1 MSLHDAVEKYVCDND
16 VLCLGGFTTN
26 RKPYAA
32 VYEILRQGKT
42 GFVGW
47 SGPAGGDWDAL
58 IGEGRVRAYINCYTA
73 NSGYT
78 NVARRFRAAIEK
90 GELTYEDYSQDVL
103 MLQLHAAS
111 LGLPYLPVRMMQ
123 GSGLVKFW
131 GISEEKRRTMEGVD
145 NLKCVEIENPLEPG
159 EKLLAV
165 PVPKLDCAIIHVQ
178 QASPDGTCI
187 IDGDEFHDVD
197 IAVAAKRCIVTC
209 EEIVSDE
216 YIRRDP
222 TKTRIFGEC
231 VDAVVRAPYG
241 AWPAQCYG
249 YYDDDDKGL
258 KEYDKAS
265 KYLDAEDAK
274 AQLQKAADKAAK
286 AAAEKGIQ
294 VSVLGVGMPEGAP
307 IPIEGTNDYRR
318 DREGNVIVTRLN
330 EAMCQEIAKDGK
342 GIYVRVDNSN
352 SAQKAINQEISKMA
366 KSDVESKIYTDF
378 NEQFQAIAWIILL
391 LLLAEMLILDRK
403 NPLFKNV
410 HLFSN
415 KK

>member
-1 MSLHDAVEKYVCDND
+1 MANKVMSLHDAVEKYVHDND

-47 SGPAGGDWDAL
+47 SGPAGGDWDSL

-131 GISEEKRRTMEGVD
+131 GISEEKRKTMEGVD
-145 NLKCVEIENPLEPG
+145 NLKCVDIENPFEPG

-187 IDGDEFHDVD
+187 IEGDEFHDVD
-197 IAVAAKRCIVTC
+197 IAIAAKRTIVTC

-231 VDAVVRAPYG
+231 VDAVVRTPYG

-286 AAAEKGIQ
+286 AAAAKPEDEKLAKAAEVAAQAAKDAADGTKIPETFKDYLQ
-294 VSVLGVGMPEGAP
+294 KYVYGCKDQDDLLNVLGGARLMNLKNEP
-307 IPIEGTNDYRR
+307 HLGYS
-318 DREGNVIVTRLN
+318 TR
-330 EAMCQEIAKDGK
+330 
-342 GIYVRVDNSN
+342 
-352 SAQKAINQEISKMA
+352 
-366 KSDVESKIYTDF
+366 
-378 NEQFQAIAWIILL
+378 
-391 LLLAEMLILDRK
+391 
-403 NPLFKNV
+403 
-410 HLFSN
+410 H
-415 KK
+415 

>member
-1 MSLHDAVEKYVCDND
+1 MANKVMSLHDAVEKYVCDND

-26 RKPYAA
+26 RKTYAA

-286 AAAEKGIQ
+286 AAAAKPEDEKLAKAAEVAAQAAKDAADGTKIPETFKDYLQ
-294 VSVLGVGMPEGAP
+294 KYVYGCKDQDDLLNVLGGARLMNLKNEP
-307 IPIEGTNDYRR
+307 HLGYS
-318 DREGNVIVTRLN
+318 TR
-330 EAMCQEIAKDGK
+330 
-342 GIYVRVDNSN
+342 
-352 SAQKAINQEISKMA
+352 
-366 KSDVESKIYTDF
+366 
-378 NEQFQAIAWIILL
+378 
-391 LLLAEMLILDRK
+391 
-403 NPLFKNV
+403 
-410 HLFSN
+410 H
-415 KK
+415 

>member
-1 MSLHDAVEKYVCDND
+1 MANKVMSLHDAVEKYVHDND

-47 SGPAGGDWDAL
+47 SGPAGGDWDSL

-131 GISEEKRRTMEGVD
+131 GISEEKRKTMEGVD
-145 NLKCVEIENPLEPG
+145 NLKCVDIENPFEPG

-197 IAVAAKRCIVTC
+197 IAIAAKRTIVTC

-231 VDAVVRAPYG
+231 VNAVVRAPYG
-241 AWPAQCYG
+241 ARPYCRQHRIKLPAFACLRMRSRCSMRFSDERRNGAVPPYSVLCKKMRVLRFPFIPIG
-249 YYDDDDKGL
+249 TG
-258 KEYDKAS
+258 AS
-265 KYLDAEDAK
+265 ETVC
-274 AQLQKAADKAAK
+274 KAAD
-286 AAAEKGIQ
+286 GR
-294 VSVLGVGMPEGAP
+294 
-307 IPIEGTNDYRR
+307 Y
-318 DREGNVIVTRLN
+318 
-330 EAMCQEIAKDGK
+330 
-342 GIYVRVDNSN
+342 
-352 SAQKAINQEISKMA
+352 
-366 KSDVESKIYTDF
+366 
-378 NEQFQAIAWIILL
+378 
-391 LLLAEMLILDRK
+391 
-403 NPLFKNV
+403 
-410 HLFSN
+410 
-415 KK
+415 

>member
-1 MSLHDAVEKYVCDND
+1 MANKVMSLHDAVEKYVHDND

-209 EEIVSDE
+209 EFVH
-216 YIRRDP
+216 R
-222 TKTRIFGEC
+222 T
-231 VDAVVRAPYG
+231 
-241 AWPAQCYG
+241 
-249 YYDDDDKGL
+249 
-258 KEYDKAS
+258 
-265 KYLDAEDAK
+265 
-274 AQLQKAADKAAK
+274 
-286 AAAEKGIQ
+286 
-294 VSVLGVGMPEGAP
+294 VLG
-307 IPIEGTNDYRR
+307 RH
-318 DREGNVIVTRLN
+318 
-330 EAMCQEIAKDGK
+330 
-342 GIYVRVDNSN
+342 
-352 SAQKAINQEISKMA
+352 SATATMMMMIRA
-366 KSDVESKIYTDF
+366 
-378 NEQFQAIAWIILL
+378 
-391 LLLAEMLILDRK
+391 
-403 NPLFKNV
+403 
-410 HLFSN
+410 
-415 KK
+415 

>member
-1 MSLHDAVEKYVCDND
+1 MANKVMSLHDAVEKYVQDND

-47 SGPAGGDWDAL
+47 SGPAGGDWDSL

-131 GISEEKRRTMEGVD
+131 GISEEKRKTMEGVD
-145 NLKCVEIENPLEPG
+145 NLKCVDIENPFEPG

-197 IAVAAKRCIVTC
+197 IAIAAKRTIVTC
-209 EEIVSDE
+209 EEQRQSCKNSQKIGLSRWQHAGKCHQNDQPVRDGPCPH
-216 YIRRDP
+216 IHDRRQRQGRKKESQPDHATFPCSCHFLPVPAPLPPPVPHPDP
-222 TKTRIFGEC
+222 S
-231 VDAVVRAPYG
+231 AG
-241 AWPAQCYG
+241 A
-249 YYDDDDKGL
+249 
-258 KEYDKAS
+258 
-265 KYLDAEDAK
+265 
-274 AQLQKAADKAAK
+274 
-286 AAAEKGIQ
+286 
-294 VSVLGVGMPEGAP
+294 
-307 IPIEGTNDYRR
+307 
-318 DREGNVIVTRLN
+318 
-330 EAMCQEIAKDGK
+330 
-342 GIYVRVDNSN
+342 
-352 SAQKAINQEISKMA
+352 
-366 KSDVESKIYTDF
+366 
-378 NEQFQAIAWIILL
+378 
-391 LLLAEMLILDRK
+391 
-403 NPLFKNV
+403 
-410 HLFSN
+410 
-415 KK
+415 

>member
-1 MSLHDAVEKYVCDND
+1 
-16 VLCLGGFTTN
+16 
-26 RKPYAA
+26 
-32 VYEILRQGKT
+32 
-42 GFVGW
+42 
-47 SGPAGGDWDAL
+47 
-58 IGEGRVRAYINCYTA
+58 
-73 NSGYT
+73 
-78 NVARRFRAAIEK
+78 
-90 GELTYEDYSQDVL
+90 
-103 MLQLHAAS
+103 
-111 LGLPYLPVRMMQ
+111 
-123 GSGLVKFW
+123 
-131 GISEEKRRTMEGVD
+131 MEGVD

-286 AAAEKGIQ
+286 G
-294 VSVLGVGMPEGAP
+294 
-307 IPIEGTNDYRR
+307 
-318 DREGNVIVTRLN
+318 
-330 EAMCQEIAKDGK
+330 CCC
-342 GIYVRVDNSN
+342 
-352 SAQKAINQEISKMA
+352 
-366 KSDVESKIYTDF
+366 
-378 NEQFQAIAWIILL
+378 
-391 LLLAEMLILDRK
+391 
-403 NPLFKNV
+403 
-410 HLFSN
+410 
-415 KK
+415 